1 MKRLFFTVLMTLWFV
16 LANSASS
23 WATEQTLSLSV
34 FITDEYIVIGANG
47 SFSPNFYYTTEQ
59 APDGIHYNSLKKENI
74 DVFDEV
80 VEYLKTIRQRIT
92 RPDSNDITLIIE
104 PGDDA
109 LAFSQKMQSYEPLI
123 LKLKKQDL
131 RTFQLLRQR
140 ENFCKASKKIP
151 FEFKAQRC
159 GSATE
164 GSHRL
169 AGGFLYTKKEP
180 AGIAGGS
187 SFTGVALGY

>member
-47 SFSPNFYYTTEQ
+47 NFSPNFYYTTEQ
-59 APDGIHYNSLKKENI
+59 TPDGIHYKSLKKENA

-109 LAFSQKMQSYEPLI
+109 LAFSQRMQSYEPLI
-123 LKLKKQDL
+123 LKLKK
-131 RTFQLLRQR
+131 TGFTNISITSPTGKLLQ
-140 ENFCKASKKIP
+140 SKQKTP
-151 FEFKAQRC
+151 FE
-159 GSATE
+159 GN
-164 GSHRL
+164 L
-169 AGGFLYTKKEP
+169 
-180 AGIAGGS
+180 
-187 SFTGVALGY
+187 

>member
-59 APDGIHYNSLKKENI
+59 SPDGIHYKSLKKENI

-109 LAFSQKMQSYEPLI
+109 LAFSQRMQLYEPLI
-123 LKLKKQDL
+123 LKLKKIGFTNISITSPTGKLLQSKQKN
-131 RTFQLLRQR
+131 TF
-140 ENFCKASKKIP
+140 
-151 FEFKAQRC
+151 
-159 GSATE
+159 
-164 GSHRL
+164 
-169 AGGFLYTKKEP
+169 
-180 AGIAGGS
+180 
-187 SFTGVALGY
+187 